1 MAENSLVQH
10 LNENVSYL
18 QTLIDNQRNESFFYF
33 EVKLIVNKNN
43 SFVLADKVIG
53 ISKTHM
59 YIFWAEE
66 DSSTKYQALNNA
78 KK

>member
-1 MAENSLVQH
+1 MAENSIVRH
-10 LNENVSYL
+10 LNENILYL
-18 QTLIDNQRNESFFYF
+18 KTLIDNQKNESFFYF
-33 EVKLIVNKNN
+33 KVKLIINKNN

-53 ISKTHM
+53 ISKSHM
-59 YIFWAEE
+59 LIFWAEE